1 MAAQTDIP
9 ISATILGL
17 IGTIFWCIQLVPQIW
32 TNFRSKNTEG
42 LPASMMMLWAISGIP
57 FGVYAI
63 IQNLNVPI
71 QVQPQIF
78 ITLSIISWAQCLH
91 YSSSWRRLTSTL
103 LSIILLLI
111 FGAIEAVLIIT
122 LRPLYKNG
130 KEYPMTI
137 IGVIA
142 VILLGSGLIPPYFEI
157 AKRQGRV
164 VGINFV
170 FLAVDWSGAFFSLM
184 SLVAQHTFD
193 YLAGVMYIICLTLE
207 TGIFVSHLVWMFRFR
222 EERRVERE
230 RKKVEEGTVEVK
242 EDVASTAAVSA
253 KERVKEDT
261 ESSAAVSSTEEN
273 FSSTA

>member
-9 ISATILGL
+9 TSATILGL

-32 TNFRSKNTEG
+32 ANFRSKNTEG
-42 LPASMMMLWAISGIP
+42 LPASMMMLWAFSGIP

-63 IQNLNVPI
+63 IQNFNVPI

-78 ITLSIISWAQCLH
+78 MTLSMISWGQCLH

-142 VILLGSGLIPPYFEI
+142 AILLGAGLVPPYFEI
-157 AKRQGRV
+157 AKRQGKV

-170 FLAVDWSGAFFSLM
+170 FLAVDWAGAFFSLM

-193 YLAGVMYIICLTLE
+193 YLAGVMFIICLTLE

-222 EERRVERE
+222 GERRVERE
-230 RKKVEEGTVEVK
+230 REKAEEGTVEVK

-253 KERVKEDT
+253 KEGVKEDT
-261 ESSAAVSSTEEN
+261 ESSAAVSSPEEK
-273 FSSTA
+273 TGGAA